1 LRSCGIAQFERS
13 EEMAKNWISKLQKD
27 LDIVNDFFD
36 NSMAVPILP
45 IKVADSLDRIR
56 KEFPEILN
64 NVAISNAIATTK

>member
-1 LRSCGIAQFERS
+1 
-13 EEMAKNWISKLQKD
+13 MAKNWIFKLQKD